1 MLTRK
6 KDNSRD
12 ESQEE
17 EIDHDNFMEQM
28 LADMQNQQ
36 DEDEKAE

>member
-12 ESQEE
+12 EDEEE